1 MKKSILFTS
10 ESVTEG
16 HPDKMSDQ
24 VSDAILDAMLKV
36 DPNCRCAVET
46 LFKTG
51 ICMVADKIQT
61 TN

>member
-24 VSDAILDAMLKV
+24 VSDAILDAMLKE
-36 DPNCRCAVET
+36 D
-46 LFKTG
+46 
-51 ICMVADKIQT
+51 QT
-61 TN
+61 AAAQ